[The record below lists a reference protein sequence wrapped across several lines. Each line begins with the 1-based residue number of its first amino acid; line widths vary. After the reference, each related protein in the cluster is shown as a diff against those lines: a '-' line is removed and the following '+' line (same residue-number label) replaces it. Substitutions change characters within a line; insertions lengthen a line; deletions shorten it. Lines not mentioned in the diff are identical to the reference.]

1 MKFLIKVALATALMS
16 GALTGVS
23 RAHTAEQE
31 QLCSGD
37 ALRLCG
43 SEIPD
48 VGRITACM
56 IQKRAQLSR
65 GCQSVFQTQSR
76 ASYQPS
82 RPSRP
87 IRLAPKKYR

>member
-1 MKFLIKVALATALMS
+1 MKFLIKVALATALML

-23 RAHTAEQE
+23 GAHTAEQE

-37 ALRLCG
+37 AMRLCG

-65 GCQSVFQTQSR
+65 GCRSVFQTPSR

-87 IRLAPKKYR
+87 VRLTPKKYR